1 MCFYIACGFKLLKD
15 FALTGEL
22 VWYLEADVSPSPSY
36 SRTWARN
43 GFIYFI
49 TGIAKLCSRK
59 EMLMPGS
66 AHSMCQNKWE
76 KVPFTC
82 TQPAANMQK
91 VTNARSTDDQENK
104 DNKSADFAD
113 RLFSYRVSAQ
123 KYPISSVQHVCGVL
137 MKTVSA
143 AISEATIT
151 SP

>member
-1 MCFYIACGFKLLKD
+1 M
-15 FALTGEL
+15 
-22 VWYLEADVSPSPSY
+22 S
-36 SRTWARN
+36 
-43 GFIYFI
+43 
-49 TGIAKLCSRK
+49 
-59 EMLMPGS
+59 
-66 AHSMCQNKWE
+66 
-76 KVPFTC
+76 FTC